1 MVEAKTAVLR
11 TRPKMEEELELMERE
26 SSEHQRTMVQEQ
38 MARKAVRAVLEV
50 SRMAITIRVLR

>member
-1 MVEAKTAVLR
+1 
-11 TRPKMEEELELMERE
+11 MEEELELMERE

-50 SRMAITIRVLR
+50 SRMAITIRVLP